1 MALRPPPSILPSY
14 FPYVFLPFKM
24 SFSSFREKVSSKAEI
39 EAEIERLKAR
49 LECAERIKFDPA
61 FTPSELVR
69 WDPSLL
75 GTVLHIKPEKSTPA
89 TEHIKMVHKMN
100 QQYRP
105 DTSSAME
112 IEMLGVLTK
121 EGVCH
126 VKSVNGHLKYNFAT
140 SDEFDSMTQMPLHA
154 LYVGDHHRQKI
165 DLDKLNITKVPNNGY
180 PHYLLPLANP
190 EQFLLDQIFVATS
203 IRIHDT
209 DVIVDKYP
217 LSALYYE
224 WKRDRDAAPSG
235 RKGNT
240 IRKTEL
246 DEAKALIAELQS
258 KVQLLMTAYKKEEVV
273 VEKNALLSE
282 SALSPG
288 TVPVENVAQGSSTPP
303 TLEVME

>member
-1 MALRPPPSILPSY
+1 
-14 FPYVFLPFKM
+14 M
-24 SFSSFREKVSSKAEI
+24 SFSSYNGKISSKAEI
-39 EAEIERLKAR
+39 EAEIERLKAC

-75 GTVLHIKPEKSTPA
+75 GTVLHIKYDKTIYVDKFPMMNRRESQQTQTIPST
-89 TEHIKMVHKMN
+89 MVM
-100 QQYRP
+100 
-105 DTSSAME
+105 
-112 IEMLGVLTK
+112 EMLGVLTK

-126 VKSVNGHLKYNFAT
+126 VKSINPSDKYIFVT
-140 SDEFDSMTQMPLHA
+140 SDEFDSMTQMPLHP
-154 LYVGDHHRQKI
+154 GDVTGPRQKLDI
-165 DLDKLNITKVPNNGY
+165 DKLNITKVSNNGY
-180 PHYLLPLANP
+180 LFPLANS

-209 DVIVDKYP
+209 DVIADKYP

-224 WKRDRDAAPSG
+224 WKRDRDVAPSG

-258 KVQLLMTAYKKEEVV
+258 KVQLLMTAYKKEEVI

-282 SALSPG
+282 SALPPG
-288 TVPVENVAQGSSTPP
+288 TVLVANVVQGSSTPP
-303 TLEVME
+303 TLEVTE